1 MSNICDNLG
10 AYIFAKDMQGKY
22 TYANDKVEVLFG
34 CSKSDIIG
42 KGDSEFFDLSM
53 SQQMVEN
60 DIKVL
65 SGQQQVVSEES
76 NFVRNTS
83 EQRVYRIIKSPLFDN
98 ENQIIGLAGIAHDV
112 TEEKRLREQV
122 EEQKQLLSIILDNV
136 EAHVYMKDEDRRFLY
151 VNSKV
156 ADLFGLDSKEIIGQ
170 KEQDILSEE
179 TAEHFHLSDSKV
191 VLDQQV
197 LRVEETVIDNE
208 QKYHY
213 LSVKV
218 PVTMAGKRSLIGFS
232 TDVTEIYKLKE
243 EFKRLANTDDLTGI
257 YNRRYFLKEAE
268 KAYSIFKR
276 QNMEVSLLTFDVDYF
291 KKIND
296 RYGHPVGDEV
306 LQNLTAIVACLLR
319 KEDIFARIGGE
330 EFAILLP
337 CTDITSANRVA
348 ERVRREVESSLF
360 CGIQKIQLTV
370 SIGLTEFS
378 SKDTS
383 FDDVFSR
390 VDKALY
396 KAKESGRNCV
406 TFLN

>member
-1 MSNICDNLG
+1 M
-10 AYIFAKDMQGKY
+10 
-22 TYANDKVEVLFG
+22 
-34 CSKSDIIG
+34 
-42 KGDSEFFDLSM
+42 
-53 SQQMVEN
+53 
-60 DIKVL
+60 
-65 SGQQQVVSEES
+65 
-76 NFVRNTS
+76 
-83 EQRVYRIIKSPLFDN
+83 
-98 ENQIIGLAGIAHDV
+98 
-112 TEEKRLREQV
+112 
-122 EEQKQLLSIILDNV
+122 
-136 EAHVYMKDEDRRFLY
+136 
-151 VNSKV
+151 
-156 ADLFGLDSKEIIGQ
+156 
-170 KEQDILSEE
+170 
-179 TAEHFHLSDSKV
+179 
-191 VLDQQV
+191 
-197 LRVEETVIDNE
+197 
-208 QKYHY
+208 
-213 LSVKV
+213 
-218 PVTMAGKRSLIGFS
+218 
-232 TDVTEIYKLKE
+232 
-243 EFKRLANTDDLTGI
+243 
-257 YNRRYFLKEAE
+257 
-268 KAYSIFKR
+268 
-276 QNMEVSLLTFDVDYF
+276 TFDVDYF